1 MTLRNLVGA
10 LFWFSM
16 LLVCWILLAQQADL
30 PPLRIWD
37 KAAHTLAFAALM
49 LLSAVAYRPRL
60 KLQWIALLLLGFG
73 IGMEIVQHFL
83 PYREFSFL
91 DMVANGLGILLAMPL
106 VIPVERL
113 MQLRTT

>member
-1 MTLRNLVGA
+1 MTLRTLAGVCFWLFVLVVS
-10 LFWFSM
+10 W
-16 LLVCWILLAQQADL
+16 LVVAPQEEL

-49 LLSAVAYRPRL
+49 LLSALAYRPRL

-91 DMVANGLGILLAMPL
+91 DMVANGLGILGVSAPETM
-106 VIPVERL
+106 
-113 MQLRTT
+113 